1 MITQEINN
9 YNRSQSG
16 ESKKVCEHLA
26 KLIEA
31 GLPNSTNKLFHANPA
46 WFLNDN
52 PIVGYDVR
60 KKGVM
65 LMFWSGQ
72 SFKTPGLEVVGSLKF
87 KAAGKLYTQTG
98 EIDDAAIKNW
108 LAESI
113 KIQYD
118 YKNIVKKKGQLDRL

>member
-1 MITQEINN
+1 MIANEIQA
-9 YNRSQSG
+9 YNQAQTG
-16 ESKKVCEHLA
+16 EDKKICEQLA
-26 KLIEA
+26 RLIEA
-31 GLPNSTNKLFHANPA
+31 SLPDSANRLFHANPA
-46 WFLNDN
+46 WFLAEN

-65 LMFWSGQ
+65 LMFWGGQ
-72 SFKTPGLEVVGSLKF
+72 SFKNPGLEVVGSLKF
-87 KAAGKLYTQTG
+87 KAAGKLYTETS
-98 EIDDAAIKNW
+98 EIDESIVKKW

>member
-1 MITQEINN
+1 MITQEIHA
-9 YNRSQSG
+9 YNAAQVG
-16 ESKKVCEHLA
+16 VNKEICERLA

-31 GLPNSTNKLFHANPA
+31 GLPESTNKLFHANQA

-60 KKGVM
+60 KKSVM

-72 SFKTPGLEVVGSLKF
+72 SFKTPGQEVVGSLKF
-87 KAAGKLYTQTG
+87 KAAGKLYTETS
-98 EIDDAAIKNW
+98 EIDESIVKKW

-118 YKNIVKKKGQLDRL
+118 YKNIVKKKGQLDQL

>member
-1 MITQEINN
+1 MITKEIHD
-9 YNRSQSG
+9 YNESQADVNR
-16 ESKKVCEHLA
+16 KICEQLA
-26 KLIEA
+26 RLIEA
-31 GLPNSTNKLFHANPA
+31 SLPDSTNKLFHANPA
-46 WFLNDN
+46 WFLAEN

-87 KAAGKLYTQTG
+87 KAAGKLYTEAS
-98 EIDDAAIKNW
+98 EIDETTVKRW

-118 YKNIVKKKGQLDRL
+118 YKNIVKKKGQLDQL